1 MVSKRDE
8 LAMRSPTS
16 ASMIEIAVCL
26 VRNLA
31 GLIARIESEKT
42 AVPEIAQL
50 EVLTDE
56 RK

>member
-8 LAMRSPTS
+8 FAMRSPTS
-16 ASMIEIAVCL
+16 ASMIEVAVCP
-26 VRNLA
+26 VRNLS